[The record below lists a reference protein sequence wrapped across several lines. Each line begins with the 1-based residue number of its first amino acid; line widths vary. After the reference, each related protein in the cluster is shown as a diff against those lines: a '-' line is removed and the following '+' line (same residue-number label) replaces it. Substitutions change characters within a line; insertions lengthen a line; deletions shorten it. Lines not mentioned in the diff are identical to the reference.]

1 MERRPIRRAGGAD
14 AAALTELALRSK
26 AVWGY
31 DAAFME
37 ACRAELNLSADDVLC
52 HPTYLIEG
60 RDGPIGH
67 YQLRLRGDT
76 ADVWHVFVAPEAI
89 RTGLGRLLW
98 RHLEQTARAAG
109 ATRLEVDPDPHA
121 RLLPG
126 DGHDPRRRGPVGQH
140 PRPSPAAPLQDPAT
154 DRLITS
160 IAGNQH
166 SEARHAQAVHAGHCR
181 RPVLAL
187 QPRRRGSGE
196 RPLAVRLR
204 PGRGDA

>member
-109 ATRLEVDPDPHA
+109 ATRLEVDSDPHA
-121 RLLPG
+121 LGFYQAMGMIPDGEAPSGSIPGRLLP
-126 DGHDPRRRGPVGQH
+126 HL
-140 PRPSPAAPLQDPAT
+140 SKT
-154 DRLITS
+154 
-160 IAGNQH
+160 
-166 SEARHAQAVHAGHCR
+166 
-181 RPVLAL
+181 L
-187 QPRRRGSGE
+187 QPTG
-196 RPLAVRLR
+196 
-204 PGRGDA
+204 